1 MLELGKIY
9 MCKNSVLYI
18 LELLLWGLFWITPA
32 NAQQDILYENKAN
45 AQPKIDVQK
54 SFQENLEANTP
65 QEKKENNAT
74 KIDKKQEDSS
84 AVERPETET
93 WLRSLI
99 MKGTSEILTYQ
110 DKKAEKAEKQ
120 KLEKAKLNRRSNA
133 AYFDISGVKLRMSPE
148 EIEKIL
154 TGQGYRRIMQEIRIP
169 NFIRW
174 RSEEICRIHGI
185 IGFERLRAC
194 AAMIARE
201 NGFEYIAFET
211 YNRSS
216 TKETLSVLYTS
227 TFTDNLSHHIIYKSE
242 VPISTSKASPH
253 VYINNLKV
261 YDFWRRID
269 LRYGPPDNTSE
280 IKWGLGGKKPYL
292 QASTGN
298 LELVDP
304 VLKDLDSARM
314 LNEDSRLANIP
325 YYNF

>member
-1 MLELGKIY
+1 MIY
-9 MCKNSVLYI
+9 MHKNSTLYI
-18 LELLLWGLFWITPA
+18 FTLLFWGICCVTLA
-32 NAQQDILYENKAN
+32 NAQEAAQYENVAN
-45 AQPKIDVQK
+45 AEPKIDAKK
-54 SFQENLEANTP
+54 SFAENLAANTP
-65 QEKKENNAT
+65 KEKKDAKTAKTTDNN
-74 KIDKKQEDSS
+74 DESS
-84 AVERPETET
+84 KVERPETET

-99 MKGTSEILTYQ
+99 MKGTSEILNYQ
-110 DKKAEKAEKQ
+110 DKKAEEEEK
-120 KLEKAKLNRRSNA
+120 KRIEKVKLNRRSNA
-133 AYFDISGVKLRMSPE
+133 AYFDIAGVKLRMSPDE
-148 EIEKIL
+148 VEKIL
-154 TGQGYRRIMQEIRIP
+154 TAQGYRRIMQEVRIP

-201 NGFEYIAFET
+201 NGFEYVAFET

-216 TKETLSVLYTS
+216 TKETMSVLYTS